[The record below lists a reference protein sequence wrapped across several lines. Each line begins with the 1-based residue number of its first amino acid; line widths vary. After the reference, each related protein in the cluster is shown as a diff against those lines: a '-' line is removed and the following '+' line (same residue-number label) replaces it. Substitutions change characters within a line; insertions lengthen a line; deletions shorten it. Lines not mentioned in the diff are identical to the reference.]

1 MAAQHARSQV
11 MNAGA
16 WQVQKPSRRR
26 KTSKVLMSYLTFE
39 PETYRTAVLDSM
51 SCAKA
56 ARSLRVGEQ
65 PEADGQKDRKAQ
77 KMGLPAVHRDRLGQR
92 T

>member
-16 WQVQKPSRRR
+16 ERR
-26 KTSKVLMSYLTFE
+26 KTSKVLMSYLRFE

-56 ARSLRVGEQ
+56 ARSLRAGEQ

-77 KMGLPAVHRDRLGQR
+77 KRV
-92 T
+92 